1 MKLRI
6 MIVDQDPGRG
16 AILQQALADAGHTV
30 VGRLNDEHTL
40 LAAIAEHQPDMVVI
54 DMEAPGRDTLEQLR
68 EVSRDNP
75 KPIVLF
81 SNNRD
86 RDYIRQAVQVGVSA
100 YIVDGLSRERVLP
113 IVEVAMARF
122 REFQALRREL
132 DETRNQLIDRKVID
146 KAKGILMQRKNWT
159 EDQAYQLLRKTAMNR
174 GIRIADVARTL
185 LSLEGMEG

>member
-1 MKLRI
+1 MNLRI

-16 AILQQALADAGHTV
+16 AILQQALTDAGHTV
-30 VGRLNDEHTL
+30 VARLNDEHTL
-40 LAAIAEHQPDMVVI
+40 LGAIAAHQPDMVVI

-86 RDYIRQAVQVGVSA
+86 RDYIRQAVQAGVSA
-100 YIVDGLSRERVLP
+100 YIVDGLSKERVMP

-132 DETRNQLIDRKVID
+132 DETRMQLVDRKVVD
-146 KAKGILMQRKNWT
+146 KAKGILMQRKGWT

-174 GIRIADVARTL
+174 GIRIAEVARTL
-185 LSLEGMEG
+185 LSLEGIED

>member
-86 RDYIRQAVQVGVSA
+86 RDYIRQAVQAGVSA

-146 KAKGILMQRKNWT
+146 KAKGILMQRKGWT

-174 GIRIADVARTL
+174 GIRIAEVARTL
-185 LSLEGMEG
+185 LSLEGVED

>member
-6 MIVDQDPGRG
+6 MIVDQDPGRS
-16 AILQQALADAGHTV
+16 AILEQALSDAGHTV
-30 VGRLNDEHTL
+30 VGRLNNERTL
-40 LAAIAEHQPDMVVI
+40 LTAIAAHHPDVVVI
-54 DMEAPGRDTLEQLR
+54 DMDAPGRDTLEQLR

-75 KPIVLF
+75 KPIILF

-86 RDYIRQAVQVGVSA
+86 REYIRQAVQAGVSA
-100 YIVDGLSRERVLP
+100 YIVDGLSKERVMP

-132 DETRNQLIDRKVID
+132 DETRTQLVDRKVID
-146 KAKGILMQRKNWT
+146 KAKGVLMQRKGYT

-174 GIRIADVARTL
+174 GIRIADVAKTL
-185 LSLEGMEG
+185 LSLEGMED

>member
-86 RDYIRQAVQVGVSA
+86 RDYIRQAVQAGVSA

-174 GIRIADVARTL
+174 GIRIAEVARTL
-185 LSLEGMEG
+185 LSLEGVED